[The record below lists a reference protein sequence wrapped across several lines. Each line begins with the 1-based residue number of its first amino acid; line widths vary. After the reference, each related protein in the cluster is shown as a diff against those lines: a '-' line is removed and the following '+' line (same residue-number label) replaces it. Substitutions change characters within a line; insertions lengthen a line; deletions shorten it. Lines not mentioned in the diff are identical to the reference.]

1 MAEQLKVPK
10 ITKFEFLEA
19 VRAGTRD
26 AVWELVSGGNPA
38 PTADF
43 FGAVQS
49 GIEAATKALVRE
61 REATTGATRQEPEP
75 SASVAEKGPN
85 HETLYPPLSR

>member
-19 VRAGTRD
+19 VRGGTRD

-43 FGAVQS
+43 FRRGPKRYRSRNQS
-49 GIEAATKALVRE
+49 F
-61 REATTGATRQEPEP
+61 
-75 SASVAEKGPN
+75 GPRARSDDRS
-85 HETLYPPLSR
+85 HSPGT